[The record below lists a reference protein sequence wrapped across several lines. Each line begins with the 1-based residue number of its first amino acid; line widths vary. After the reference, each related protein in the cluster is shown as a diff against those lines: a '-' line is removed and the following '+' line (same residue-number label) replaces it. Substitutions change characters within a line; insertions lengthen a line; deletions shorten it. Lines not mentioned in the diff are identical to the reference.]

1 VRDSEGV
8 VLNTADSATEAKAAG
23 FPQARSVLR
32 VCLYGYKTVSHVGI
46 AGSLIMKDL
55 NANDNR
61 KTVRPK
67 IVREIALWW
76 QSELD
81 RAALV
86 EEAPEPPS
94 NEEVM
99 LRFQCTE
106 EEALR
111 GVGLGEHRHF
121 SGSE

>member
-1 VRDSEGV
+1 M
-8 VLNTADSATEAKAAG
+8 
-23 FPQARSVLR
+23 
-32 VCLYGYKTVSHVGI
+32 I
-46 AGSLIMKDL
+46 KDL
-55 NANDNR
+55 SADDNR

-67 IVREIALWW
+67 IVRDIALWW

-86 EEAPEPPS
+86 GETPEPPS
-94 NEEVM
+94 REEVM
-99 LRFQCTE
+99 RSFQCSE

>member
-1 VRDSEGV
+1 MRDAPACEGRVRSEY
-8 VLNTADSATEAKAAG
+8 
-23 FPQARSVLR
+23 LR
-32 VCLYGYKTVSHVGI
+32 VKESMTE
-46 AGSLIMKDL
+46 D
-55 NANDNR
+55 DR

-67 IVREIALWW
+67 TVREIALWW

-86 EEAPEPPS
+86 GEVRELPS
-94 NEEVM
+94 HSEVM
-99 LRFQCTE
+99 RRFHCSE
-106 EEALR
+106 EESLR

>member
-1 VRDSEGV
+1 MLRAPAIYAIESSESPSPFGV
-8 VLNTADSATEAKAAG
+8 ALRMNDFKAE
-23 FPQARSVLR
+23 
-32 VCLYGYKTVSHVGI
+32 
-46 AGSLIMKDL
+46 
-55 NANDNR
+55 DNS
-61 KTVRPK
+61 KIVRPK

-81 RAALV
+81 RVALIA
-86 EEAPEPPS
+86 ETPEPPS

>member
-1 VRDSEGV
+1 
-8 VLNTADSATEAKAAG
+8 
-23 FPQARSVLR
+23 
-32 VCLYGYKTVSHVGI
+32 
-46 AGSLIMKDL
+46 MKDL
-55 NANDNR
+55 KTEDNR
-61 KTVRPK
+61 KIVRPK

-86 EEAPEPPS
+86 GDTPEPPS
-94 NEEVM
+94 HEEVM
-99 LRFQCTE
+99 LRFQCSE

-111 GVGLGEHRHF
+111 GVGLGEHHHF

>member
-1 VRDSEGV
+1 MKLSRKLNMPSLV
-8 VLNTADSATEAKAAG
+8 VIYCPHLIRAG
-23 FPQARSVLR
+23 QSVLDF
-32 VCLYGYKTVSHVGI
+32 GI
-46 AGSLIMKDL
+46 ALRMKDFKTE
-55 NANDNR
+55 DNS
-61 KTVRPK
+61 KIVRPK

-81 RAALV
+81 RAALIA
-86 EEAPEPPS
+86 ETPEPPS

-99 LRFQCTE
+99 LRFQCSE

>member
-1 VRDSEGV
+1 
-8 VLNTADSATEAKAAG
+8 
-23 FPQARSVLR
+23 
-32 VCLYGYKTVSHVGI
+32 
-46 AGSLIMKDL
+46 MKDFKTE
-55 NANDNR
+55 DNS
-61 KTVRPK
+61 KNVRPQ

-81 RAALV
+81 RAFLV
-86 EEAPEPPS
+86 GDTPEPPPH
-94 NEEVM
+94 EEVM
-99 LRFQCTE
+99 LRFQCSE

>member
-1 VRDSEGV
+1 MED
-8 VLNTADSATEAKAAG
+8 T
-23 FPQARSVLR
+23 
-32 VCLYGYKTVSHVGI
+32 
-46 AGSLIMKDL
+46 
-55 NANDNR
+55 

-81 RAALV
+81 RAAAIG
-86 EEAPEPPS
+86 ETPGPPS
-94 NEEVM
+94 NKDVM
-99 LRFQCTE
+99 LRFQCSE

>member
-1 VRDSEGV
+1 MDFGV
-8 VLNTADSATEAKAAG
+8 ALT
-23 FPQARSVLR
+23 
-32 VCLYGYKTVSHVGI
+32 
-46 AGSLIMKDL
+46 MKDF
-55 NANDNR
+55 NTEDNS
-61 KTVRPK
+61 KIVRPK

-81 RAALV
+81 RAALIA
-86 EEAPEPPS
+86 ETPEPPS

-99 LRFQCTE
+99 LRFQCSD